1 MTDFKFRVFYISNHL
16 KFYQKVRSVKKNALT
31 NFGDDIISIDGVGPH
46 KIIRH
51 DVKFWLR
58 HISVINSD
66 IALKLC
72 KLFYFVVA
80 IICNNNLLEFFIEQI
95 VIYRNTAIY
104 RRHILM
110 ASLKSLRTHLEV
122 VSAKF
127 QPLPTASNQFCWQY
141 RPILTKC
148 WIYLTSS
155 DQTDFCQIL
164 TIY

>member
-1 MTDFKFRVFYISNHL
+1 MLLSYYVLIVEKVSFSALGFFKMTDFQFRMFYISNHL

-80 IICNNNLLEFFIEQI
+80 IIWNNNLLEFLWSRLWFTEIPPFTDG
-95 VIYRNTAIY
+95 IYSWP
-104 RRHILM
+104 H
-110 ASLKSLRTHLEV
+110 
-122 VSAKF
+122 
-127 QPLPTASNQFCWQY
+127 
-141 RPILTKC
+141 
-148 WIYLTSS
+148 
-155 DQTDFCQIL
+155 
-164 TIY
+164 